1 MRHGCF
7 TRYGITYS
15 SQVCSTQF
23 NARFIKSVANTR
35 FSVTNLLIANSNLE
49 VMSTKS
55 LLSSNFTF
63 VKGYFDHCLLKLKRK
78 AKNFEKMLVFSFDWF
93 AVDWKTNALRHKKGL
108 L

>member
-63 VKGYFDHCLLKLKRK
+63 VKGYFDHCLLKLKKK
-78 AKNFEKMLVFSFDWF
+78 AKFFEKMLVFSFDWF
-93 AVDWKTNALRHKKGL
+93 AVHWKTNALRHKKGL